1 MSGVYRSLKEMNLK
15 LSYKNLNSLKS
26 IIKVHKDKLDRH
38 YKSNLIYKINCSS
51 CDASYVGQTGRQL
64 RTRINEHQRDF
75 YKNHERQSV
84 VSRHRSDLGHDF
96 SWNDTEILD
105 TEQSYHKR
113 LISEML
119 HTKMQKNGIN
129 SMKDTDLLDPAYT
142 TLIMKLS

>member
-1 MSGVYRSLKEMNLK
+1 MSINGISIKIMNAK
-15 LSYKNLNSLKS
+15 
-26 IIKVHKDKLDRH
+26 
-38 YKSNLIYKINCSS
+38 
-51 CDASYVGQTGRQL
+51 
-64 RTRINEHQRDF
+64 
-75 YKNHERQSV
+75 SV
-84 VSRHRSDLGHDF
+84 VSRHRSNLGHDF

-105 TEQSYHKR
+105 TEQSYHKG

>member
-1 MSGVYRSLKEMNLK
+1 MLLFLYVGS
-15 LSYKNLNSLKS
+15 
-26 IIKVHKDKLDRH
+26 
-38 YKSNLIYKINCSS
+38 IYKINCLS

-64 RTRINEHQRDF
+64 RIRINQLEHQRDF
-75 YKNHERQSV
+75 YKNYERQSV

-96 SWNDTEILD
+96 SWNDTKILD

-119 HTKMQKNGIN
+119 HIKMQKNGIN
-129 SMKDTDLLDPAYT
+129 SMRDTDLLDPAYT